1 MLYADLEL
9 PADVRDALVDEI
21 DRKPIETFKKLLVN
35 EPEFAPGFRPDPKNL
50 ASFRKRLRDKLTST
64 HTALTSDELWALRDC
79 GTSADLIC
87 VFSARALTDGFDALA
102 GFLGGAKL
110 VAGMLVDVRNTVVA
124 YARKVIAEG
133 RPLPPPPTDC
143 DTARA
148 NLEKVFRPF
157 IRAMSKILVAPVAK
171 QVVKEEKP
179 AAPVPNEAIK
189 RDVAKLMKKFA
200 RLERDVENANHRIVE
215 LVRENVRLEAQL
227 AEIKKERNSALETA
241 KDAKRDLKAAK
252 RAIRR
257 AKPGVEAAEEAQTEA
272 EERAREAK
280 KRAREA
286 EEALEEALARA
297 ERAEAALAA
306 RADAVAEPEEPEP
319 AEVETEELE
328 APIPEP
334 VPEPVAPSAPT
345 KPLDAAHA
353 AFEAMLAESV
363 PPLKP
368 AFQNRPEKLLSRVF
382 HAHYNR
388 TDPVIFLVDG
398 HNILNL
404 GWTELSKE
412 RTNGLTHREVRE
424 LFVEKCKVL
433 ALGFPNSRTVVFFDG
448 EDARQV
454 PITPNLVVEYSGN
467 PEHIHEHRAD
477 RVIVGYANYL
487 HTQEKIDPWSLIVVS
502 ADQGLCADA
511 RIAGAMTIHHHNLF
525 LDLLAA
531 CR

>member
-1 MLYADLEL
+1 MLYADLTL
-9 PADVRDALVDEI
+9 PDDVRDALVDDINHLPFEPFKEI
-21 DRKPIETFKKLLVN
+21 LEHDSD
-35 EPEFAPGFRPDPKNL
+35 FARGFRPDPKNL
-50 ASFRKRLRDKLTST
+50 ATFRKKLVERLLHRTRPLEEGEIWAIRAFGFNMKLV
-64 HTALTSDELWALRDC
+64 
-79 GTSADLIC
+79 C
-87 VFSARALTDGFDALA
+87 VFSTAALTDFFDPLA
-102 GFLGGAKL
+102 GFIGGAKL
-110 VAGMLVDVRNTVVA
+110 LAGMLVDRRKGVVGWA
-124 YARKVIAEG
+124 KARAVDG
-133 RPLPPPPTDC
+133 NPLPPPPAGPEE
-143 DTARA
+143 ARA
-148 NLEKVFRPF
+148 ALRRCFAPF
-157 IRAMSKILVAPVAK
+157 LDTMSSALVAPVEKRAAK
-171 QVVKEEKP
+171 DEKP
-179 AAPVPNEAIK
+179 AAAPPDEAFL
-189 RDVAKLMKKFA
+189 RDVAKLTRKFA
-200 RLERDVENANHRIVE
+200 RVQRDVEDANHRIVE
-215 LVRENVRLEAQL
+215 LVREKVSLETQL
-227 AEIKKERNSALETA
+227 SEAKKERNAALEAA

-280 KRAREA
+280 KRAQAA
-286 EEALEEALARA
+286 EEALEAALARA

-319 AEVETEELE
+319 AEVEAEEPE
-328 APIPEP
+328 AQAPEP
-334 VPEPVAPSAPT
+334 APAPVAPPEPP

-454 PITPNLVVEYSGN
+454 PVTPNLVVEYSGN
-467 PEHIHEHRAD
+467 PEHIPEHRAD
-477 RVIVGYANYL
+477 RIIVGYTNYL
-487 HTQEKIDPWSLIVVS
+487 HTQERIDPWSVIVVS

-511 RIAGAMTIHHHNLF
+511 RLAGAVTIHHHRLF